1 MEDSDKKPGSQ
12 IETAEIRAG
21 GDDVLDEQ
29 EGGASSSINKWL
41 QPHDFEKIA
50 VVQNATKGKA
60 VVVSGGGYTA
70 EAWEMDRKMRTL
82 QQLQMARKFRA
93 IMEQALED
101 AKNSG
106 SKKEAMAI
114 FDSHKKI
121 ILEMAALTDAIRG
134 GYTLDSYDE
143 YTKNERSFQAQRS
156 HRTAQSIFCDVRK
169 RIAWENSSELLV
181 KEKRAVELERQSILE
196 TETIKLKKKDCKL
209 EKNRSTQEKNASKPE
224 KNANKK
230 RKTADPTVNTKQ
242 APPNV
247 AAKSSPSKKVK
258 VDTPSSNPTVQNKRT
273 SPSKSQAKVAT
284 PKVATP
290 NVAPK
295 PKPPQKTTTKRPSTR
310 KCHYCKETKADF
322 IACTYW
328 HTNGKQCKKSFCL
341 SCIAQNPVFNRS
353 SPEKEFQ
360 CPSCLGTCD
369 CNSCINIRG
378 REHDAQV
385 ERSSK
390 RLSRDAHD

>member
-1 MEDSDKKPGSQ
+1 MEDSDKKPESQ
-12 IETAEIRAG
+12 IETAEIRAEV
-21 GDDVLDEQ
+21 DDALD
-29 EGGASSSINKWL
+29 EGGASSSRSKWL

-50 VVQNATKGKA
+50 VVQNATRGKA

-114 FDSHKKI
+114 FEGHKKT

-156 HRTAQSIFCDVRK
+156 HRTAQSIFSDVRK

-181 KEKRAVELERQSILE
+181 KEKRAVELERQAALE
-196 TETIKLKKKDCKL
+196 KEAIKFKKKVGKL
-209 EKNRSTQEKNASKPE
+209 DKKSSTQENNASKPE

-230 RKTADPTVNTKQ
+230 RKNADPTVKTK
-242 APPNV
+242 AAAPNV
-247 AAKSSPSKKVK
+247 AAKSSPQKKVK
-258 VDTPSSNPTVQNKRT
+258 VDPPSSNPSVQNKRT
-273 SPSKSQAKVAT
+273 SPSKQAQAT
-284 PKVATP
+284 PKAASP
-290 NVAPK
+290 KVAPK
-295 PKPPQKTTTKRPSTR
+295 PKPAQKTTTKRLSTR

-328 HTNGKQCKKSFCL
+328 HINGKQCKKSFCL
-341 SCIAQNPVFNRS
+341 SCIAQKPIFNRS
-353 SPEKEFQ
+353 SPQKEFQ

-369 CNSCINIRG
+369 CNSCIRS
-378 REHDAQV
+378 REQDAQV

-390 RLSRDAHD
+390 RLSRDSV